1 MHDTT
6 NPDDRATLCGWC
18 EQPDCRDTRH
28 AQLYAESETRWRR
41 IAEARMSGVTR

>member
-6 NPDDRATLCGWC
+6 IPDQPATLCGWC
-18 EQPDCRDTRH
+18 EQPGCTDDRH

-41 IAEARMSGVTR
+41 IAERRMSEATR